1 MGVLNQ
7 IMALKKTILFVIVFA
22 VLLFIIA
29 KVFVSFNMGQ
39 EKEKDIQ
46 VITASTLKKIINVS
60 KLSTYTAVY
69 NGIAEVKSKD
79 NSEKT
84 DYYVA
89 YEARVNAGIDFDQ
102 ITCTVDDAAQVVKI
116 DIPDVHITDINVN
129 ISSLDFIFFNK
140 NANKSTVTSEAQ
152 KVCEADVQEESKK
165 QDEILRLAQQN
176 AVNVIKALVNPIM
189 EQLDADYTLVVE

>member
-7 IMALKKTILFVIVFA
+7 IMALKKMILSVIVIA

-69 NGIAEVKSKD
+69 NGIAEVQSKD

-89 YEARVNAGIDFDQ
+89 YEARVNAGIDFDK

-152 KVCEADVQEESKK
+152 KVCEADVQKESKK

-189 EQLDADYTLVVE
+189 EQLDADYTLIVE